1 MPFKPDQI
9 IVHHDGVSRK
19 GPSFAIVDDFHE
31 SQGFPISSL
40 GFYVGYHY
48 WIERDGVIRQA
59 RAENELGAH
68 TKGQNYTALGIG
80 LAGCFDEED
89 PTAEQVAAL
98 GSLLLDLCT
107 RHAIPSG
114 RIFPHRKYANKS
126 CYGSRLSDSWA
137 REIVEQYGQ
146 KVMAAEKA
154 EAHDQL
160 APPTPAKT
168 PGWLARIVVAFIA
181 LCKAVLN
188 TKG

>member
-9 IVHHDGVSRK
+9 VVHHDGVSRP

-89 PTAEQVAAL
+89 PAAEQVAAL
-98 GSLLLDLCT
+98 GLLLSNL
-107 RHAIPSG
+107 
-114 RIFPHRKYANKS
+114 
-126 CYGSRLSDSWA
+126 
-137 REIVEQYGQ
+137 
-146 KVMAAEKA
+146 
-154 EAHDQL
+154 
-160 APPTPAKT
+160 
-168 PGWLARIVVAFIA
+168 
-181 LCKAVLN
+181 
-188 TKG
+188 